1 MARQNNNKIKVEKAF
16 ETLRTGVVELIQ
28 NPAKLEAT
36 MQHYY
41 EVIPHNNYSPR
52 NTMLLILQ
60 CGARGHIFNL
70 ARGYKQWQK
79 EFQRNVKKGEKG
91 MNILAPLIRKEI
103 NEDGEEE
110 TICYGFRAI
119 TVFELHQTEGEAIPQ
134 PSKDDRYKT
143 EKEYK
148 LQDFIK
154 ATGVTVELEDMLEA
168 NGYTNGKRIAI
179 ATHNNETAQ
188 ICTLFH
194 ELAHYH
200 LHFKAGNEEQVYSTA
215 DSTSL
220 KELEAEAVSYMVSS
234 ALGIENKYS
243 KTYISNWNKNN
254 KEIDKEFANRADK
267 LLMEALNQIELFR
280 DLI

>member
-1 MARQNNNKIKVEKAF
+1 MTRETNKIKVEKAF
-16 ETLRTGVVELIQ
+16 ETLRQGVVELIQ
-28 NPAKLEAT
+28 NPTKLEEA
-36 MQHYY
+36 MQNYY
-41 EVIPHNNYSPR
+41 EVIPRNNYSPR

-79 EFQRNVKKGEKG
+79 EFKRTVKKGEKG
-91 MNILAPLIRKEI
+91 MNILAPLIHKEI
-103 NEDGEEE
+103 NEEGEEE
-110 TICYGFRAI
+110 SHCYGFRAI

-134 PSKDDRYKT
+134 PTKDDRYKT
-143 EKEYK
+143 KQEYK

-154 ATGVTVELEDMLEA
+154 AVMIPVELEDMLEV
-168 NGYTNGKRIAI
+168 NGYTDGKRIVI
-179 ATHNNETAQ
+179 ATHNGEVAQ

-200 LHFKAGNEEQVYSTA
+200 LHFKEGNEEQVYSTT
-215 DSTSL
+215 DSTNL

-234 ALGIENKYS
+234 ALGIENEYS
-243 KTYISNWNKNN
+243 KTYISNWNKTN